1 MGVDPTDP
9 IPESEMRFLRP
20 IGQGLAALLIGFNG
34 GYLLIVLLEMAGGPD
49 LMEWAMPLCLLA
61 TVLALAW
68 LVRRSRRK
76 RAEAARRAQTGE
88 PRPRTGV
95 LVASVAM
102 TVLALLAGWL
112 ALAAQPVNYTLL
124 GWVIVALAISVSALV
139 STVKK
144 MRQGRNT

>member
-1 MGVDPTDP
+1 MPPAGADRCG
-9 IPESEMRFLRP
+9 EFLHHDHNV
-20 IGQGLAALLIGFNG
+20 AAH
-34 GYLLIVLLEMAGGPD
+34 
-49 LMEWAMPLCLLA
+49 
-61 TVLALAW
+61 
-68 LVRRSRRK
+68 RSRIGLHEIGPRI
-76 RAEAARRAQTGE
+76 ARRAQAGE